1 MHYEDLI
8 NQDIPDLK
16 KALQRVIPNLREK
29 IEEICNFIQDIP
41 LEYQGLS
48 VISSARKEFY
58 VKGLKYRF
66 NEVLIPVYEKCR

>member
-29 IEEICNFIQDIP
+29 IEEICNFILDIP

-48 VISSARKEFY
+48 VISSTRKEFY

-66 NEVLIPVYEKCR
+66 NEVLIPAYEKCR